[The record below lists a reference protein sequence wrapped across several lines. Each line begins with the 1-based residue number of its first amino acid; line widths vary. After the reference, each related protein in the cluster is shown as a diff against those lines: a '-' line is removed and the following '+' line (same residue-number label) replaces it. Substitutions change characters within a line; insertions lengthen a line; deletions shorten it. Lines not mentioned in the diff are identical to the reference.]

1 MTTAV
6 PWVAHGTH
14 PLCFHRKGG
23 RGSVGDFSRLYL
35 SVSILRRM
43 NSFLGWIVLETVS
56 EPLHFLAGHCASA
69 GFQPLVPRT
78 ADSESFLH
86 ILVPQHSTLPGTRD
100 ANYDYVFTSTLT
112 LLSTSPNS
120 RVHSIF
126 WLCVWE
132 AW

>member
-1 MTTAV
+1 MG
-6 PWVAHGTH
+6 HTH
-14 PLCFHRKGG
+14 SVSTG
-23 RGSVGDFSRLYL
+23 RVVGDLWEIFLVSI

-86 ILVPQHSTLPGTRD
+86 ILVSQHSTLPGTRD